1 MQISFEIPY
10 FNVYSEYV
18 KKDKF
23 FDIAEK
29 MYVEQ
34 FITAVEI
41 ANRIDVHERTI
52 RRWKAKGNWDEKR
65 KNFYNEITT
74 SKDSIYKFSRRML
87 RGIENDVDNKKHVD
101 PSRFYTFLNLVD
113 KLTKKQKVKN
123 KRDEFVKNFV
133 QNFNIDNFQ
142 QMF

>member
-1 MQISFEIPY
+1 MKRDI
-10 FNVYSEYV
+10 
-18 KKDKF
+18 F
-23 FDIAEK
+23 FDTAEK

-34 FITAVEI
+34 FITAMEI
-41 ANRIDVHERTI
+41 ANRIGVHERTV

-65 KNFYNEITT
+65 RMFYDEITD
-74 SKDSIYKFSRRML
+74 SKDSIYEFSRRML
-87 RGIENDVDNKKHVD
+87 QEIENDIDNKKHVD

-113 KLTKKQKVKN
+113 KLTKKQKVTN
-123 KRDEFVKNFV
+123 KRDKFIKYFI